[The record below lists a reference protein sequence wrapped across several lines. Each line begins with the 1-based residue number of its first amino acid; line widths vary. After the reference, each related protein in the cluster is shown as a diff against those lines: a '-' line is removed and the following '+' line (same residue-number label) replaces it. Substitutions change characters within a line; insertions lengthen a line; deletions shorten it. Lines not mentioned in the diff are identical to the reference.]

1 LIARGFCQSKIHR
14 RKAKNKVIFLRKI
27 RKTLFFGGRSM
38 IAPTGPFLWVDF
50 IEFPGSPVG

>member
-1 LIARGFCQSKIHR
+1 VDFAKAKSIAAR
-14 RKAKNKVIFLRKI
+14 RKNKVIFLRKI